1 MLKVKS
7 YEDLFDKYIRTKKIF
22 ESVVLINNGT
32 GETMFSK
39 AYGEKTIDSPIV
51 AASITK
57 MFTAA
62 CIFTLIQQCYN
73 ITLNDSLLDFYEPAY
88 LRGLHVYKGK
98 DYSCEL
104 KISDLLYQ
112 TSGLADIYEEGKD
125 NIKRQA
131 IISDT
136 FITFEKN
143 IALTKE
149 REAHFPPNYK
159 ANAHYADINYNI
171 LGDIIEKVTKCSLES
186 VFEQYIFSKINM
198 SEIYLPVSEK
208 EYIPMVYYGDKQL
221 YRPQFIMC
229 SKASGGCITTTRDLM
244 IFIQAFFRGELFD
257 KKMLDSK
264 QYRKLQL
271 SMCPIYYGSGYMRV
285 KMGGVSTSFLGQGD
299 LIGHSGST
307 GSFAFYY
314 PNKELFFVGDFNQM
328 KYPTLP
334 IRFVMQLAMFT
345 P

>member
-22 ESVVLINNGT
+22 ESVVLIKNGT

-57 MFTAA
+57 MVTAA
-62 CIFTLIQQCYN
+62 CIFTLIQQGY

-136 FITFEKN
+136 FISFEKN

-149 REAHFPPNYK
+149 KEAHFPPNYK

-171 LGDIIEKVTKCSLES
+171 LGDIIEKITKQPLEK
-186 VFEQYIFSKINM
+186 VFDKYIFSKINM
-198 SEIYLPVSEK
+198 TETYLPVSEK

-334 IRFVMQLAMFT
+334 IRFVMQLAMFA

>member
-51 AASITK
+51 AARITK

-62 CIFTLIQQCYN
+62 CIFTLIQQGYN

>member
-1 MLKVKS
+1 MKAKS
-7 YEDLFDKYIRTKKIF
+7 YDKLFDQYVHKKGIY
-22 ESVVLINNGT
+22 ESVVLIEKGT
-32 GETMFSK
+32 GETVFSK
-39 AYGEKTIDSPIV
+39 AYGGKDIDSPII

-62 CIFTLIQQCYN
+62 CIFTLIQQGY

-198 SEIYLPVSEK
+198 SETYLPVSEK

>member
-62 CIFTLIQQCYN
+62 CIFTLIQQGYN

-307 GSFAFYY
+307 GSSAFYY

>member
-22 ESVVLINNGT
+22 ESVVLIKNGT

-62 CIFTLIQQCYN
+62 CIFTLIQQGY

-136 FITFEKN
+136 FISFEKN
-143 IALTKE
+143 IALTKK

-198 SEIYLPVSEK
+198 SETYLPVSEK

>member
-22 ESVVLINNGT
+22 ESVVLIKNGT

-57 MFTAA
+57 MVTAA
-62 CIFTLIQQCYN
+62 CIFTLIQQGY

-171 LGDIIEKVTKCSLES
+171 LSDIIEKVTKCSLES

-198 SEIYLPVSEK
+198 SETYLPVSEK

-328 KYPTLP
+328 KYLTLP

>member
-1 MLKVKS
+1 M
-7 YEDLFDKYIRTKKIF
+7 
-22 ESVVLINNGT
+22 
-32 GETMFSK
+32 
-39 AYGEKTIDSPIV
+39 
-51 AASITK
+51 
-57 MFTAA
+57 
-62 CIFTLIQQCYN
+62 
-73 ITLNDSLLDFYEPAY
+73 
-88 LRGLHVYKGK
+88 
-98 DYSCEL
+98 
-104 KISDLLYQ
+104 
-112 TSGLADIYEEGKD
+112 
-125 NIKRQA
+125 
-131 IISDT
+131 
-136 FITFEKN
+136 
-143 IALTKE
+143 
-149 REAHFPPNYK
+149 
-159 ANAHYADINYNI
+159 
-171 LGDIIEKVTKCSLES
+171 
-186 VFEQYIFSKINM
+186 FEQYIFSKINM
-198 SEIYLPVSEK
+198 SETYLPVSEK

>member
-62 CIFTLIQQCYN
+62 CIFTLIQQGYN

-271 SMCPIYYGSGYMRV
+271 SMCPIYYWSGYMRV

>member
-62 CIFTLIQQCYN
+62 CIFTLIQQSYN

>member
-62 CIFTLIQQCYN
+62 CIFTLIQQGYN

-98 DYSCEL
+98 DYSCKL

-112 TSGLADIYEEGKD
+112 TGGLADIYEEGKD